1 MTTFSS
7 YDSTVNSFY
16 LAFYGRPADPAG
28 LKFWS
33 KQLADNDGDLGA
45 ITGFFAASDEAQVRF
60 GTDTVAERIAEIYQQ
75 LFNRAPEATGLAFW
89 TKAIENGDASMA
101 DVAVSILKGAQ
112 GTDAGL
118 ATLRQQ
124 AVDAF
129 TAQVDAEGS
138 QYDGYASIEA
148 ARILVRAVTAD
159 ASANDLAALV
169 KAAVSFAD
177 TATKNPAVVE
187 AIAVNTTL
195 LALFDTPRGNGDP
208 VALAQALADTAKAAA
223 GDPVTLEQL
232 LRGGGMDKVLKVMPA
247 NATLQDVV
255 KALAEGGLPAA
266 VEVVYPSTPSVP
278 PTPSYKLSFVG
289 VTQGEGDTAVDHVTR
304 KEIVDATFSYR
315 GNDLNSSQK
324 YEYSING
331 GEWIS
336 GSEYIEVDTKTN
348 TVVLK
353 NIDLSQGE
361 VPVLPKSFMGIMGE
375 GPIADLLSNIELR
388 AVRSDNS
395 VIDSFKQQIVY
406 DHHAAQPVVSV
417 TLSEAAEYFNGG
429 NFTSVPTLFID
440 GLEPGAKVEYS
451 LVMNHYQRTPG
462 PSQTEWSVKAPDLT
476 QDGEYTVLV
485 RQTDVSGNIS
495 DASQFTFTLD
505 REEPLAPTIALQADT
520 GIPGDGVTNI
530 AKVKITGLET
540 SSHTGWQYST
550 NGVDWK
556 FGKTND
562 GSGSAVLDLGT
573 PEAGTVEVQVRQIDA
588 AGNVGDASDALS
600 FTFDAVPPAY
610 SISFD
615 SVQQG
620 KNDKNPDDKVTNVKS
635 ADVKFSYTGAVAD
648 GLHFEYSVDGGQHW
662 LTTNLVD
669 VDGVV
674 TIGGV
679 DLSAGSLGGNA
690 PGRMSIMEAD
700 PLENLFTTVQ
710 LRLVD
715 ANAFEYASA
724 SETVEL
730 DRFAEMLEVGVT
742 KSLTALH
749 FDQHGVAHTKVAAIN
764 VKGLEE
770 GAVVQYANISN
781 NPDVTT
787 FTDVLPS
794 LQDGKR
800 SFLVRQQDAAGNYSH
815 TQEITFTLDRVAPDA
830 PTLALEIDSG
840 TAGDG
845 ITNVNQIA
853 IGDLEQSVTSAWEY
867 RIDGGEWTFGQRN
880 DGSGNAVLTL
890 AGLEDGTFDIEVR
903 QFDAAGNVGDKT
915 GKLSF
920 ELDTT
925 APVGKFSQTGIEGAS
940 KSDSRVTDLQV
951 ADVYFTFD
959 GEIEATDT
967 FEYMLDSGK
976 WQTLAAEAYDSA
988 TGILTVGEVDFSTK
1002 DRDVTVRVTDAAGN
1016 TTTSK
1021 SMLVDSTHNN
1031 PPAVTIDSLT
1041 PTFGVS
1047 GAKLALKVS
1056 IDSLASVD
1064 KTKLSL
1070 DVMNTGTAVDAPG
1083 FFDGNTSQLTGNTL
1097 TLDDIPA
1104 LNLYQLGWEEGAF
1117 TTTGGAAVAAGSALF
1132 VGGKIATVA
1141 LPGYAIESLDLVG
1154 ETGIDESNDVRVNTA
1169 FIGQEDVNARIH
1181 SGDGHDVVV
1190 DNGSKLTL
1198 SYDKL
1203 SNTLSDVVF
1212 GFDSSNGIA
1221 SDIDKIELG
1230 GAISTRFDVNH
1241 NGALEWGTAVSPTTK
1256 YVPQPGIEAVEL
1268 ANLTSKSFIAL
1279 AGADPLGALNATLD
1293 VSGFDAGEGLLILG
1307 TYQSQSILLS
1317 YVSKDSN
1324 GKVDEGELVTIAIY
1338 AQGTVDTDDITLV
1351 GSFMPPP

>member
-266 VEVVYPSTPSVP
+266 VEVVYPTTPSVP
-278 PTPSYKLSFVG
+278 SAPSYKLSFLS
-289 VTQGEGDTAVDHVTR
+289 VTEAKLDDHGMADTKADNVTR
-304 KEIVDATFSYR
+304 EQVVEVTFGYR
-315 GNDLNSSQK
+315 GNDLNSSHK

-331 GEWIS
+331 SKWIS
-336 GSEYIEVDTKTN
+336 GSEHIKVDTAAN
-348 TVVLK
+348 TVTLTG
-353 NIDLSQGE
+353 IDLSLGE
-361 VPVLPKSFMGIMGE
+361 SINPAKSFGIMGA
-375 GPIADLLSNIELR
+375 GPIGNLLSNIELR
-388 AVRSDNS
+388 AVRSDETVIGS
-395 VIDSFKQQIVY
+395 VKQQIVY
-406 DHHAAQPVVSV
+406 DYYAEQPIV
-417 TLSEAAEYFNGG
+417 TVETSEAAQYFGRG
-429 NFTSVPTLFID
+429 DFTSVPNLNVEGI
-440 GLEPGAKVEYS
+440 EPGARVEYA
-451 LVMNHYQRTPG
+451 LMPIQHGRVPNPQLD
-462 PSQTEWSVKAPDLT
+462 WSEEKPTLT
-476 QDGEYTVLV
+476 DDDYY
-485 RQTDVSGNIS
+485 I
-495 DASQFTFTLD
+495 
-505 REEPLAPTIALQADT
+505 I
-520 GIPGDGVTNI
+520 
-530 AKVKITGLET
+530 
-540 SSHTGWQYST
+540 
-550 NGVDWK
+550 
-556 FGKTND
+556 
-562 GSGSAVLDLGT
+562 
-573 PEAGTVEVQVRQIDA
+573 QVRQIDA
-588 AGNVGDASDALS
+588 AGNISD
-600 FTFDAVPPAY
+600 PRQ
-610 SISFD
+610 IS
-615 SVQQG
+615 
-620 KNDKNPDDKVTNVKS
+620 
-635 ADVKFSYTGAVAD
+635 
-648 GLHFEYSVDGGQHW
+648 
-662 LTTNLVD
+662 
-669 VDGVV
+669 
-674 TIGGV
+674 
-679 DLSAGSLGGNA
+679 
-690 PGRMSIMEAD
+690 
-700 PLENLFTTVQ
+700 
-710 LRLVD
+710 
-715 ANAFEYASA
+715 
-724 SETVEL
+724 
-730 DRFAEMLEVGVT
+730 
-742 KSLTALH
+742 
-749 FDQHGVAHTKVAAIN
+749 
-764 VKGLEE
+764 
-770 GAVVQYANISN
+770 
-781 NPDVTT
+781 
-787 FTDVLPS
+787 
-794 LQDGKR
+794 
-800 SFLVRQQDAAGNYSH
+800 
-815 TQEITFTLDRVAPDA
+815 FTLDTKAPDTA
-830 PTLALEIDSG
+830 VTMTLDTDSG
-840 TAGDG
+840 KQGDG
-845 ITNVNQIA
+845 ITNVKDIA
-853 IGDLEQSVTSAWEY
+853 IANLEKSYTSAWEY
-867 RIDGGEWTFGQRN
+867 RIDGGEWTFGRVNNFNGKDLLSLDNQ
-880 DGSGNAVLTL
+880 A
-890 AGLEDGTFDIEVR
+890 DGTFDIEVR
-903 QFDAAGNVGDKT
+903 QFDAAGNVGEPTSKQ
-915 GKLSF
+915 SF
-920 ELDTT
+920 TFDTT
-925 APVGKFSQTGIEGAS
+925 APEGKFSLDGVQGAS
-940 KSDSRVTDLQV
+940 KDDAYVTTLAN
-951 ADVYFTFD
+951 ADVYFEFYGKPDT
-959 GEIEATDT
+959 GDT
-967 FEYMLDSGK
+967 FEYLLDGGK
-976 WQTLAAEAYDSA
+976 WQTLDAEAYNSA
-988 TGILTVGEVDFSTK
+988 TGILTVGNVDFSTK
-1002 DRDVTVRVTDAAGN
+1002 DRDVSVRVVDAAGN
-1016 TTTSK
+1016 ATTSQ
-1021 SMLVDSTHNN
+1021 STLVDSTFNDV
-1031 PPAVTIDSLT
+1031 PPVTIDGLT
-1041 PTFGVS
+1041 PTFGLS

-1083 FFDGNTSQLTGNTL
+1083 FFDGNASQLTGNTL

-1212 GFDSSNGIA
+1212 GFDSNNGIA

-1256 YVPQPGIEAVEL
+1256 YAPQPGIEAVEL